1 MIDDLMPA
9 GVVSVDTFEDF
20 DVDLFPEEEEHVAK
34 AVDKRRREFTTG
46 RHCARLALGRL
57 GFPPVPLPPGEKRA
71 PVWPDGVVGSITHCK
86 GYRAAAVARTASI
99 RTIGIDAE
107 PNEPNPDG
115 VLEAIALPAEL
126 RMVAALG
133 RAGDKVCWDRLLFS
147 AKESVYKAW
156 FPLAR
161 KWLGFEDAEVTINP
175 DDGTFTAR
183 VLIEPPVVGGVAL
196 DGFTGRWMARE
207 GFVVTAIA
215 VPALT
220 T

>member
-1 MIDDLMPA
+1 MIEDILPA
-9 GVVSVDTFEDF
+9 GVAAVDTFEDF
-20 DVDLFPEEEEHVAK
+20 DVPLFPEEEEHVAK
-34 AVDKRRREFTTG
+34 AVDKRRKEFTTG

-57 GFPPVPLPPGEKRA
+57 GFPPVPLLPGEKRA

-86 GYRAAAVARTASI
+86 GYRAAVVARTGSI
-99 RTIGIDAE
+99 RTVGIDAE

-115 VLEAIALPAEL
+115 VLEAIALPPEL
-126 RMVAALG
+126 RAMAALAAANG
-133 RAGDKVCWDRLLFS
+133 KVCWDRLLFS
-147 AKESVYKAW
+147 AKETVYKAW

-161 KWLGFEDAEVTINP
+161 TWLGFEDAEVTINP

-183 VLIEPPVVGGVAL
+183 ILIEPPVVGGVPL

>member
-9 GVVSVDTFEDF
+9 GVASVDTFEDF
-20 DVDLFPEEEEHVAK
+20 DVPLPPEEEEHVAK
-34 AVDKRRREFTTG
+34 AVDKRRKEFTTG

-57 GFPPVPLPPGEKRA
+57 GLPPVPLPPGERRA

-86 GYRAAAVARTASI
+86 GYRAAAVARTADI

-115 VLEAIALPAEL
+115 VLEAIALPGEL

-133 RAGDKVCWDRLLFS
+133 RATDKVCWDRLLFS

-161 KWLGFEDAEVTINP
+161 TWLGFEDAEVTVNP

-183 VLIEPPVVGGVAL
+183 VLIEPPVVDGFTL